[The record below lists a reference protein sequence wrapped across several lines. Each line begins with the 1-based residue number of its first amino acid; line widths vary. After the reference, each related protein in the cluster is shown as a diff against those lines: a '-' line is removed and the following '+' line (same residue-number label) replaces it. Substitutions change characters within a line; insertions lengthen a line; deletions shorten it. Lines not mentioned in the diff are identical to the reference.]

1 MNQPR
6 KHRSAAVLALA
17 LALGWGALAVVA
29 LEASREDNALRSGRG
44 HRKYVTVFLPQGW
57 GFFTRDPREDDY
69 DVLAF
74 DGRHWRTRF
83 GHPNFQWS
91 LLLGWSRAARAQ
103 SVEFGLLSG
112 SLDQDAWVDCTQSVD
127 DCARDLDVQ
136 QTLRNASPRPTL
148 CGEVIVMTRPPVPWA
163 WARSAHAIT
172 MPSKLLKV
180 DLQC

>member
-6 KHRSAAVLALA
+6 KRRSLAVLVIALA
-17 LALGWGALAVVA
+17 LIWGVLAVVA
-29 LEASREDNALRSGRG
+29 LEASREDNALRFGRD
-44 HRKYVTVFLPQGW
+44 HQKYVTMFVPQGW

-74 DGRHWRTRF
+74 DGQQWRTRF

-112 SLDQDAWVDCTQSVD
+112 SLDQDGWVECKRRVD
-127 DCARDLDVQ
+127 ECASELDVH
-136 QTLRNASPRPTL
+136 QTIGNASPRPTF
-148 CGEVIVMTRPPVPWA
+148 CGEVVVMTRPPVPWA
-163 WARSAHAIT
+163 WARSARSIT

-180 DLQC
+180 DIQC